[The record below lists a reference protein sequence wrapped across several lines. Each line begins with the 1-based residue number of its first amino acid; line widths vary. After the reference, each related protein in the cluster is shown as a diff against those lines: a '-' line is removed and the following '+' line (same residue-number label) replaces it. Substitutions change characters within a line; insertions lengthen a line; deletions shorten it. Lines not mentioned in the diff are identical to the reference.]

1 MMNLNK
7 GDSEAIQEAA
17 ATMQFSK
24 FWSLLSKHRP
34 KLWIIIF
41 ALVLGLGETILSLL
55 VPWFTMNMVDQLS
68 AASLQ
73 VGTIVLLVGVFLFQ
87 ALASGCSI
95 YTMSYIGQYV
105 VAGLR
110 GEVWQR
116 ILKLRVSF
124 FDHNSSGETMSRM
137 TNDTNVIKDFITG
150 HVISFLSGLISI
162 IGAVVLLLT
171 IDWKITLFMLLAVPA
186 ALLVLWPIGS
196 RMFKV
201 SKGMQDETAEFQGDL
216 GRVLSEIRLV
226 KSSLAEPLELKQG
239 EKRVAGLF
247 QYGLK
252 EARIIAFLSPAMMS
266 IIMILLVALIGYGG
280 VRVAEGSL
288 TGGELVAII
297 LYMFQIVVPFTQLAS
312 FFTQF
317 QKAMGASERILEIL
331 EEEVEEP
338 HSPALQHSPP
348 EQHSP
353 AVQHSSVIQ
362 HPTAGSA
369 GEPAKSLQFQ
379 EVSFGYVPDQ
389 PILSNLSVTMEA
401 GQMTAFVGPS
411 GAGKTTLFSL
421 IERFYEPSSG
431 TITYQSMPLSSLSMQ
446 EWRSRIAY
454 VSQDSPMMGG
464 TIRDNL
470 TYGLDMQ
477 DEAKMREALEQAN
490 LSSFIDTLELGWDT
504 EVGER
509 GVKLSGGQRQRLA
522 IARAILRNP
531 EILLLDEATA
541 HLDSASEQ
549 MVQEALQKLMK
560 GRTTLVIAHRLST
573 IRNADK
579 IVMLEKGEV
588 TGQGRHE
595 ELYATHAF
603 YRKLVQQQFEQA
615 G

>member
-1 MMNLNK
+1 MMSLNNK
-7 GDSEAIQEAA
+7 DPKAVQETAA
-17 ATMQFSK
+17 AMPFSK
-24 FWSLLSKHRP
+24 FWSLLGKHRP
-34 KLWIIIF
+34 ALWIIIL

-55 VPWFTMNMVDQLS
+55 VPLFTMNMVNQLS

-110 GEVWQR
+110 SEVWQR
-116 ILKLRVSF
+116 VLKLRVSF

-162 IGAVVLLLT
+162 IGAVILLLT

-196 RMFKV
+196 KMFKV
-201 SKGMQDETAEFQGDL
+201 SKGMQDETAQFQGDL

-226 KSSLAEPLELKQG
+226 KSSLAEPAELKQG
-239 EKRVAGLF
+239 EKRVSGLF
-247 QYGLK
+247 RYGLK
-252 EARIIAFLSPAMMS
+252 EARIVAFLSPAMMS

-280 VRVAEGSL
+280 VRVAEGTL

-331 EEEVEEP
+331 EEEAEEP
-338 HSPALQHSPP
+338 HSPAIQQQSPFN
-348 EQHSP
+348 Q
-353 AVQHSSVIQ
+353 Q
-362 HPTAGSA
+362 PTAVSA
-369 GEPAKSLQFQ
+369 VASDKSLQFQ

-389 PILSNLSVTMEA
+389 PILNNLTVTMEA

-411 GAGKTTLFSL
+411 GTGKTTLFSL
-421 IERFYEPSSG
+421 IERFYEPTKG
-431 TITYQSMPLSSLSMQ
+431 AILYQSQPLSSLRM
-446 EWRSRIAY
+446 EDWRGRIAY
-454 VSQDSPMMGG
+454 VSQESPMMGG

-470 TYGLDMQ
+470 TYGLDVQ

-490 LSSFIDTLELGWDT
+490 LSSFIDTLDQGWDT

-549 MVQEALQKLMK
+549 MVQEALQTLMQ

-579 IVMLEKGEV
+579 IVVLEKGEV

-595 ELYATHAF
+595 ELYETHAF
-603 YRKLVQQQFEQA
+603 YRKLVQQQFDFEKT